1 MTSRV
6 PQRADAQRNRERLL
20 AAAET
25 AFNAQGA
32 DASLDDIA
40 KAAGVGNATLYR
52 HFPTRA
58 ELLEAVYNQRI
69 ADLCAAAAELTQP
82 AAPDRALHE
91 WLRAIVAHVTD
102 RRVLTDAFLAAYEG
116 PAGTEPPQFTAWHNA
131 LFDAGRPL
139 LAAAQDAGTA
149 RRDLDIA
156 ELLAL
161 VTGVARAGSPGQAE
175 RFLSVLLDGITP
187 RLPYFDER
195 ATGLARS
202 SELTAREA
210 FHERRSGQHRFV
222 ELIRECLTGQAVRAE
237 MNRAKCQ
244 PDGFSAS
251 SRRPVIATAPGA
263 AIGGKGG
270 HQSRERQGDAAH
282 AAEPLGALLT
292 VRSQSRHRPVISG
305 EQQLGKLPHV
315 AQRQRQ
321 ALAIDR
327 IVVSPSVAEQHDPVR
342 VGFIAPGLLTAE
354 RRARPGCRAVA
365 QASFRRDRP
374 QPGECLKE
382 PLRPRAPGPSG
393 RLLVRVAGVQAHPA
407 AALREDIELKVS

>member
-32 DASLDDIA
+32 GASLDDIA

-58 ELLEAVYNQRI
+58 KLLEAVYNQRI
-69 ADLCAAAAELTQP
+69 AELCAAAAELTQP

-91 WLRAIVAHVTD
+91 WLRAVVTHVTD

-139 LAAAQDAGTA
+139 LAAAQNAGTA

-161 VTGVARAGSPGQAE
+161 VTGVARVGSPGQAE

-187 RLPYFDER
+187 RLPHFDGR
-195 ATGLARS
+195 ATGL
-202 SELTAREA
+202 
-210 FHERRSGQHRFV
+210 Q
-222 ELIRECLTGQAVRAE
+222 
-237 MNRAKCQ
+237 
-244 PDGFSAS
+244 
-251 SRRPVIATAPGA
+251 ATATLLKRGIRA
-263 AIGGKGG
+263 TVSSGT
-270 HQSRERQGDAAH
+270 
-282 AAEPLGALLT
+282 PL
-292 VRSQSRHRPVISG
+292 
-305 EQQLGKLPHV
+305 
-315 AQRQRQ
+315 
-321 ALAIDR
+321 
-327 IVVSPSVAEQHDPVR
+327 
-342 VGFIAPGLLTAE
+342 
-354 RRARPGCRAVA
+354 
-365 QASFRRDRP
+365 
-374 QPGECLKE
+374 
-382 PLRPRAPGPSG
+382 
-393 RLLVRVAGVQAHPA
+393 HPA
-407 AALREDIELKVS
+407 AATRWRTGHGKSGPGARVAGGDRPTGGAHGFRLGRIRAQVSRRLFGSS